1 MKSPNKSSSRSPK
14 QRLTGSGGML
24 AGTKTS
30 GMMSK
35 TYKQVK
41 PSSDLLRSF
50 KATTSLAQGLTK
62 ERFKIQNEF

>member
-1 MKSPNKSSSRSPK
+1 MKSSNTNKSTSRSPK
-14 QRLTGSGGML
+14 QRQTGGTLG
-24 AGTKTS
+24 GTKTS
-30 GMMSK
+30 AMMS
-35 TYKQVK
+35 TTQKQIQ